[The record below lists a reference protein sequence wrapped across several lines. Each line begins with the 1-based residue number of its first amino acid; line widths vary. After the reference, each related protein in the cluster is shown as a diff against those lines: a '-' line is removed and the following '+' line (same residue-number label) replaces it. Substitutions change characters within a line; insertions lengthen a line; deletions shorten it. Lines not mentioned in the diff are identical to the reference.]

1 MRGEAGYTLIELL
14 VVVAMIAILTAVSTE
29 YLAQQPAQLS
39 SAIQQFTLK
48 LEETRALALAN
59 AGRLNVGDGTAV
71 VAGTGATLWI
81 SPDPTDSAYTTA
93 TLYWYRPIPRNP
105 LGGEVEADTSSPP
118 LRVRASILA
127 NIPGD
132 GQSSRFAIF
141 VSPSGHSSAAT
152 DKTWP
157 LNGRALLKEPFCDSA
172 NPPQI
177 NFADARTSREMTLTC
192 DGARLSMKP

>member
-59 AGRLNVGDGTAV
+59 AGRLDAANGTQAA
-71 VAGTGATLWI
+71 AGGGATLWVQ
-81 SPDPTDSAYTTA
+81 PDQADPNYTIA
-93 TLYWYRPIPRNP
+93 SVYWYRPIISNGNNGD
-105 LGGEVEADTSSPP
+105 LQADASSPP
-118 LRVRASILA
+118 LRVRAAIKA
-127 NIPGD
+127 NILGD
-132 GQSSRFAIF
+132 GQSNTFSIF
-141 VSPSGHSSAAT
+141 VSPSGHLSAAT
-152 DKTWP
+152 DSAWH
-157 LNGRALLKEPFCDSA
+157 LNSGALGQEPTCDPR

-177 NFADARTSREMTLTC
+177 SFSSGGNAKTGKLVCSAAAL
-192 DGARLSMKP
+192 LVP